1 MDSNFFSEKILSFFK
16 TLKIPTHLPKGV
28 EVLNPYHDRKAF
40 ELCKQFYSQ
49 YYADSNNRKIILG
62 INPGRLGAGLTGI
75 PFTDPIK
82 LKDICGINN
91 SLPRKAEL
99 SADFIYQMINS
110 YGGPL
115 KFYQNFYITSVSPL
129 GFTKDG
135 KNLNYYDDKKLTKQ
149 LNPFI
154 LSSITK
160 QLQFGIDRKTVY
172 CLGEGENYK
181 FLSKLNAEHR
191 FFENLIPLAHPRFI
205 MQYKRKSLT
214 HYIDHYVEALHHS

>member
-1 MDSNFFSEKILSFFK
+1 MDSNFFSQKVLSFFK
-16 TLKIPTHLPKGV
+16 TLKIPAHLPTGV

-91 SLPRKAEL
+91 ALPRKAEL
-99 SADFIYQMINS
+99 SADFIYQMINA

-115 KFYQNFYITSVSPL
+115 KFYQNFYISSVSPL
-129 GFTKDG
+129 GFTKEG

-160 QLQFGIDRKTVY
+160 QLQFGIDTKTAY